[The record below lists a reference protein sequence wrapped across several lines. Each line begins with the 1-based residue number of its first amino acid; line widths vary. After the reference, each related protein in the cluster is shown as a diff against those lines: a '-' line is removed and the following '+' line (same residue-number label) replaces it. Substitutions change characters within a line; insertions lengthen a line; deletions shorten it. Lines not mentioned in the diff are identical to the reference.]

1 MKRDVSAFAAGLLFG
16 VGLLVSGMT
25 KPTKVI
31 GFLDVAGAWDASLMF
46 VMVGGIAVHL
56 ALYKFIVRRPA
67 PLVEAEFHIPRRSD
81 IDAKLVLGAAIFGV
95 GWGLGGFCPGPGLTS
110 AVRGGTALAFALAMA
125 VGMALHDLVTRRKA

>member
-1 MKRDVSAFAAGLLFG
+1 MKRVASSFAAGLLFG

-67 PLVEAEFHIPRRSD
+67 PLLETEFHLPRQSD

-110 AVRGGTALAFALAMA
+110 AVRGGTALVFAVTMAM
-125 VGMALHDLVTRRKA
+125 GMGLHAAVTRPKG

>member
-1 MKRDVSAFAAGLLFG
+1 MKRIVSAFAAGLLFG

-31 GFLDVAGAWDASLMF
+31 GFLDVAGAWDPSLMF
-46 VMVGGIAVHL
+46 VMVGGIAVHF

-67 PLVEAEFHIPRRSD
+67 PLLEAAFHLPHHHA
-81 IDAKLVLGAAIFGV
+81 IDAKLLLGAAIFGV

-110 AVRGGTALAFALAMA
+110 AVRGGTALVFAVAMA
-125 VGMALHDLVTRRKA
+125 AGMGLHALVTRPKA